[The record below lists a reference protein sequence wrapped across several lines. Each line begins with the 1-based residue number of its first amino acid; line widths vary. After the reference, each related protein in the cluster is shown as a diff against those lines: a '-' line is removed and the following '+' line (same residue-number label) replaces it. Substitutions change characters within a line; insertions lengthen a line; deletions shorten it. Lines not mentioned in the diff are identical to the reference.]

1 MAEGG
6 TPNMI
11 KVSQDYMKEFLV
23 PYLGEI
29 ETQRQ
34 IVEKLDRQM
43 QALEGVRL
51 LKSEAQKRIEEIL
64 AGVWGENS

>member
-1 MAEGG
+1 
-6 TPNMI
+6 MI
-11 KVSQDYMKEFLV
+11 KVSQDCMKEFLV
-23 PYLGEI
+23 PYLGEL

-51 LKSEAQKRIEEIL
+51 LKEEAGKRIEEIL
-64 AGVWGENS
+64 EQVWGEE